1 MRTLFGVV
9 FMLCIL
15 ISSCAV
21 KFGIKNI
28 LNLETTS
35 RTHSPAA
42 KFTGNGSGSQ
52 CSFCKEHEIITKSET
67 TLSATALR
75 DLAAF
80 TFIILGGAF
89 MLLKIQKHPVYDSTK
104 IGHAIPIFLQYR
116 KLII

>member
-1 MRTLFGVV
+1 
-9 FMLCIL
+9 MLCIL
-15 ISSCAV
+15 ISSCSL

-35 RTHSPAA
+35 TNHSTGA

-52 CSFCKEHEIITKSET
+52 CNYCKEHEIIAKSET
-67 TLSATALR
+67 KLSATALR

-80 TFIILGGAF
+80 TFIILGGGF
-89 MLLKIQKHPVYDSTK
+89 MLLQIQKHPIYGKAK

>member
-21 KFGIKNI
+21 KFGIKNV

-35 RTHSPAA
+35 KTLSQAA
-42 KFTGNGSGSQ
+42 KFTAGSSGSQ
-52 CSFCKEHEIITKSET
+52 CSFCNDHEIIAKSDTKIP
-67 TLSATALR
+67 AAALR
-75 DLAAF
+75 ALAAF

-89 MLLKIQKHPVYDSTK
+89 LLLKIQKHPVYDSAR